1 MGKFLL
7 KIKKNIRLIIQFSF
21 VAVTNGY
28 IKGFAGGKIYT
39 GKLKMFCVPGLNCYS
54 CPGALGS
61 CPMGALQ
68 STLGSRDY
76 SFAFYVLGILMLF
89 GALGGRFVCGFLC
102 PFGLLQDL
110 LYKIPFFKK
119 LKNIPGNRFLKYLK
133 YVILAVFVIL
143 IPVFAVDM
151 TGLGTPAFCKYIC
164 PSGTF
169 MAGIPLA
176 VLNESIRDAA
186 GFLYTWKVVILI
198 INVLFSVVFYR
209 PFCKYICPLGA
220 FYSLFNSVALF
231 RYKVDENKCTECGAC
246 QKNCPCDIPVM
257 KKPNSTDCIRCGKC
271 INICPEEA
279 INILKMKK

>member
-133 YVILAVFVIL
+133 YILLKIL
-143 IPVFAVDM
+143 
-151 TGLGTPAFCKYIC
+151 
-164 PSGTF
+164 
-169 MAGIPLA
+169 
-176 VLNESIRDAA
+176 
-186 GFLYTWKVVILI
+186 GFY
-198 INVLFSVVFYR
+198 
-209 PFCKYICPLGA
+209 
-220 FYSLFNSVALF
+220 
-231 RYKVDENKCTECGAC
+231 
-246 QKNCPCDIPVM
+246 
-257 KKPNSTDCIRCGKC
+257 
-271 INICPEEA
+271 
-279 INILKMKK
+279 